1 MPFLDVSSVL
11 LVLAAVFGWV
21 NHKYIKLPTTIGVM
35 LIGLVM
41 SLLLLLLKGVVPA
54 IPEAADHFAESIDF
68 SEALMQGMLSY
79 LLFADDENGPVV
91 AEIGSRDRV
100 REISVAH
107 PAPSRP
113 SAGQPSLPKINTQF
127 RPIFKTIPPDE
138 IQNAGHGWSIA
149 SA

>member
-54 IPEAADHFAESIDF
+54 IPEAA
-68 SEALMQGMLSY
+68 GMYPHAASDRPG
-79 LLFADDENGPVV
+79 LF
-91 AEIGSRDRV
+91 
-100 REISVAH
+100 
-107 PAPSRP
+107 
-113 SAGQPSLPKINTQF
+113 QPHECL
-127 RPIFKTIPPDE
+127 
-138 IQNAGHGWSIA
+138 
-149 SA
+149 